1 MKLEAKGPQNTIG
14 NAIIDHD
21 EEQGKGF
28 PSMDRI
34 LKFKFLVWRK

>member
-1 MKLEAKGPQNTIG
+1 MGI
-14 NAIIDHD
+14 AIIDHD

-34 LKFKFLVWRK
+34 LKFKFLV